1 MRLRIVTP
9 LAVVIDEGSV
19 LAVRAEDS
27 TGGFG
32 ILPGHADFLTSL
44 VISVVRWTGTDGVRR
59 YCAVRRGLLSVTAGR
74 EIAVATREAIPGD
87 DIANSRRGGPQPVP
101 RRSRFGADA
110 TRREH
115 SPAIERNSPN
125 RESPSAG
132 GLDVAAGK
140 FCMTTPE
147 TDSDE
152 QDPMVQGV
160 RLRKERHGRWLREGE
175 PSVARHLAQIG
186 VLGWIIVVPILI
198 GIFAGRWLD
207 RTFGS
212 GLFYTAPLLMLGA
225 VLGCWSAWKWMKNG

>member
-87 DIANSRRGGPQPVP
+87 DIATLDAAVL
-101 RRSRFGADA
+101 SRFRAD
-110 TRREH
+110 
-115 SPAIERNSPN
+115 
-125 RESPSAG
+125 
-132 GLDVAAGK
+132 LDFG
-140 FCMTTPE
+140 
-147 TDSDE
+147 
-152 QDPMVQGV
+152 
-160 RLRKERHGRWLREGE
+160 
-175 PSVARHLAQIG
+175 
-186 VLGWIIVVPILI
+186 
-198 GIFAGRWLD
+198 AGRNASRAL
-207 RTFGS
+207 
-212 GLFYTAPLLMLGA
+212 
-225 VLGCWSAWKWMKNG
+225 VCN